1 MDHFFKDN
9 KSNYSKFCF
18 RSFYLVTTFFSD
30 MNMKGG
36 HNQEPTTEDEQF
48 ATSALESYDLNNDGE
63 LDMSELTKMS
73 AHMRK
78 QDEESSSSDPDLVAT
93 QESTIDNQI
102 NTDVTSVDTDTD
114 NSIQTDP
121 VNNLNTDSDIMTS
134 ETSADPVPDPA
145 ADPAANPAAA
155 DANAAAADAAAA
167 DAAAAAAADANAVL
181 LLMLMLLLLLLLIL
195 LLI

>member
-1 MDHFFKDN
+1 MTNWIIFLKDN
-9 KSNYSKFCF
+9 RNQIILSFVLVA
-18 RSFYLVTTFFSD
+18 SFYLVTTFFSD

-93 QESTIDNQI
+93 Q
-102 NTDVTSVDTDTD
+102 
-114 NSIQTDP
+114 
-121 VNNLNTDSDIMTS
+121 
-134 ETSADPVPDPA
+134 
-145 ADPAANPAAA
+145 
-155 DANAAAADAAAA
+155 
-167 DAAAAAAADANAVL
+167 
-181 LLMLMLLLLLLLIL
+181 
-195 LLI
+195 